1 MDPCAYTPRNLLL
14 NTLPAPSTLAI
25 LGMPLSA
32 KHDGYRNKR
41 ALQDAVRAGKE
52 KEAPAGLQWNG
63 NLKLC
68 QVHVN
73 SYLTSYGSSLT
84 RCCRAV

>member
-1 MDPCAYTPRNLLL
+1 MNLLL
-14 NTLPAPSTLAI
+14 NILPAPSTLAI

-32 KHDGYRNKR
+32 KHDGDRNKR

-63 NLKLC
+63 NLNKLFAPTFNPP
-68 QVHVN
+68 VN
-73 SYLTSYGSSLT
+73 RS
-84 RCCRAV
+84 RCR